1 MTAQDDKAFA
11 YGVYEAINTKNIAAL
26 EELFDPHVIRHAAG
40 EVGIE
45 SVKNAVKNAFT
56 TFPDTRFVVEDMVAE
71 GDKVA
76 LRVTVH
82 GVPIAPGEPLP
93 IIMEIFRIE
102 NGRVAEVWGAGT
114 MRQPTASD
122 TRA

>member
-1 MTAQDDKAFA
+1 MYVDMRTEPQDAIDDRTTDQFFDK
-11 YGVYEAINTKNIAAL
+11 
-26 EELFDPHVIRHAAG
+26 
-40 EVGIE
+40 
-45 SVKNAVKNAFT
+45 
-56 TFPDTRFVVEDMVAE
+56 RFVVEDVLVE

-82 GVPIAPGEPLP
+82 GVPTAPGESLP

-114 MRQPTASD
+114 LRQHAS
-122 TRA
+122 